1 MDSQKY
7 TYLTPGTVRRFENME
22 MLARGIVEGFIS
34 GMHKSP
40 RHGFSVEFAE
50 YREYVPG
57 DPVRHIDWTA
67 YARNDRVM
75 IRQYEQ
81 ETNLR
86 ATIFVDCSR
95 SLDYK
100 STSPITKF
108 QYACYCAAALI
119 FLLHRQQDAVGLVTH
134 DGKINSVHP
143 PRTSAMAVREMLLHL
158 DGLKPGGATD
168 LSAVYHEMA
177 ERLPRRSLV
186 ILLTD
191 LFDDPEKVS
200 AALRHFRH
208 RRHEVLLFH
217 LLDDA
222 EINFPFR
229 GLIDFR
235 DLESGQR
242 IEVEAELIRDA
253 VKENVAAF
261 IRDVRKSCGDARID
275 YHVLNT
281 AEPFDKA
288 LAACLAKRMRV

>member
-1 MDSQKY
+1 MEAHKY
-7 TYLTPGTVRRFENME
+7 TYLTPETIQRFENME
-22 MLARGIVEGFIS
+22 MLARSIVEGFIS

-40 RHGFSVEFAE
+40 HHGFSVEFAE

-57 DPVRHIDWTA
+57 DPVRHIDWVA
-67 YARNDRVM
+67 YARNDRVV

-95 SLDYK
+95 SLNFK
-100 STSPITKF
+100 STSVITKF
-108 QYACYCAAALI
+108 QYACYTAAALI
-119 FLLHRQQDAVGLVTH
+119 FLLHRQQDGVGLVTH
-134 DGKINSVHP
+134 DGKIQKLFP
-143 PRTSAMAVREMLLHL
+143 PRTSALAVREMLLHL
-158 DGLKPGGATD
+158 DKLQPGGDTD

-191 LFDDPEKVS
+191 LFDDPERVAS
-200 AALRHFRH
+200 ALRHFRH

-217 LLDDA
+217 LMDDA

-229 GLIDFR
+229 GLIDFK
-235 DLESGQR
+235 DLETGER
-242 IEVEAELIRDA
+242 MEVEAELIRDA
-253 VKENVAAF
+253 VKENVESF
-261 IRDVRKSCGDARID
+261 IRDWRKTCGDSNID

-281 AEPFDKA
+281 SEPFARA
-288 LAACLAKRMRV
+288 LALALTKRMGV